1 MSKAELFSSLLAY
14 WKARLEGVPTVL
26 KLHTDKPR
34 KATETFQGTS
44 WSFLLPEPLMLALKS
59 LCQRECSTP
68 FMVLLAA
75 FQVLLY
81 RYTRQE
87 DFLIGIAL
95 PKEVQGQE
103 EPGILFSTNTMV
115 LRATLSHTLTFREL
129 LSLVREGVSEAYV
142 HQKLSFDQL
151 IDELQPKHSQDFPPL
166 VQVLFLQQNVP
177 SQTPG
182 PPVLS
187 LEEGSRSAI
196 QFDLAFELLETLQEL
211 RGRFTYSTVLFEAAT
226 IERMGGHLQCLLE
239 GLVADPTQPI
249 CTLPLLTE
257 TERHQLLVAWNQTST
272 NYPREYCVHQLF
284 EAQVACTPD
293 AVALVYEEES
303 LTYDE
308 LNRRA
313 NRVAHHL
320 QKLGIGPEGLVGICM
335 ERSVEMLVGL
345 LGILKAGGAYV
356 PLDPAYPAERL
367 AFMIED
373 ARVLLLLTQKRLLAR
388 LPQHQARDV
397 CLDTDW
403 EYIDSER
410 IDNPLCSV
418 TGTNLAYVIYT
429 SGSTGKPKGVAM
441 CHHSLC
447 NLIVWQLEST
457 ALFEGARTL
466 QFASLSF
473 DVSFQEIFST
483 LCSGGTLVLLAEKL
497 RRDME
502 QLLHLLNRESIAR
515 LFLPFV
521 ALQQL
526 AEVAD
531 SHKLFPVHLCA
542 VITAGEQL
550 LITSSIRCL
559 FDQLKGC
566 MLHNH
571 YGPSES
577 HVATAFTLEG
587 FPEQWSPLPPIGR
600 PIANTQIYLLDEHQ
614 MPVPIGLPG
623 ELYIGGTGLARG
635 YLNRPE
641 LTAERFITNPF
652 CAEPSARLYRTGDM
666 ARYRSDGTI
675 EFLGRLDQ
683 QVKIRGF
690 RIEIGEIEAL
700 LSEHPDVREVV
711 VLVRELALG
720 EKRLVAYVVPHERC
734 ALSSSG
740 FRGFLEERLPEHMV
754 PSFFI
759 LLESLPLTAS
769 GKIDR
774 RALST
779 MAWTASN
786 AEETLVGARTQ
797 LEETLT
803 EIWAA
808 VLGLRQV
815 GIHDNFFELGGDSLF
830 ATRIT
835 AQVYRILQVEV
846 SVHTLFV
853 SPTIGEFA
861 LAVEEKLIEEIEAL
875 PEEAVQDWL

>member
-1 MSKAELFSSLLAY
+1 MSTTELFSSLLTY
-14 WKARLEGVPTVL
+14 WKAQLEGAPTVL
-26 KLHTDKPR
+26 QLPTDKPR
-34 KATETFQGTS
+34 KATKTFQGAS
-44 WSFLLPEPLMLALKS
+44 WSFLLPEPLMRALKA
-59 LCQRECSTP
+59 LCKREYSTP

-81 RYTRQE
+81 RYTGQE
-87 DFLIGIAL
+87 DFLIGI
-95 PKEVQGQE
+95 PIKEAQGQE
-103 EPGILFSTNTMV
+103 ERGLLFFTYMVV

-129 LSLVREGVSEAYV
+129 LALVRERVSEAYA
-142 HQKLSFDQL
+142 HQELSFDRL
-151 IDELQPKHSQDFPPL
+151 VDELQPQHDQGFPPL
-166 VQVLFLQQNVP
+166 VQVLFLQHNIL
-177 SQTPG
+177 SQTPD
-182 PPVLS
+182 PPVIS
-187 LEEGSRSAI
+187 SEGDRDTA
-196 QFDLAFELLETLQEL
+196 QFDLAFELLESPQEL
-211 RGRFTYSTVLFEAAT
+211 RGRFTYSTALFEAAT
-226 IERMGGHLQCLLE
+226 IERMGGYLQCLLE

-249 CTLPLLTE
+249 CTLPLLTDV
-257 TERHQLLVAWNQTST
+257 ERHQLLVAWNQTST
-272 NYPREYCVHQLF
+272 DYPREYCVHQLF

-308 LNRRA
+308 LNCRA

-320 QKLGIGPEGLVGICM
+320 QKLGVRPEELVGICM

-345 LGILKAGGAYV
+345 LGVLKAGGAYV
-356 PLDPAYPAERL
+356 PLDPTYPAERL
-367 AFMIED
+367 AFMLED
-373 ARVLLLLTQKRLLAR
+373 AGVQVLLTQKRLIAR
-388 LPQHQARDV
+388 LPKHQAQDV
-397 CLDTDW
+397 CLDTGW
-403 EYIDSER
+403 EHIVRESADT
-410 IDNPLCSV
+410 PVCSV
-418 TGTNLAYVIYT
+418 TGANLAYVIYT

-441 CHHSLC
+441 CHRPLC
-447 NLIVWQLEST
+447 NLLAWQLQST
-457 ALFEGARTL
+457 ALSEGARTL

-483 LCSGGTLVLLAEKL
+483 WCSGGTLVLLAEEL

-502 QLLHLLNRESIAR
+502 QMLHLLNKESIAR

-531 SHKLFPVHLCA
+531 SHKLVPTHLCA

-550 LITSSIRCL
+550 QITSSIRRL

-566 MLHNH
+566 TLYNH

-587 FPEQWSPLPPIGR
+587 FPEQWPSLPPIGR

-614 MPVPIGLPG
+614 QPVPVGLPG
-623 ELYIGGTGLARG
+623 ELYIGGAGLARG

-652 CAEPSARLYRTGDM
+652 CDEPGARLYRTGDM

-690 RIEIGEIEAL
+690 RIEIGEIEAT
-700 LSEHPDVREVV
+700 LSGHPGVREAA
-711 VLVRELALG
+711 VLARELAPG

-734 ALSSSG
+734 RLSSSEL
-740 FRGFLEERLPEHMV
+740 RGFLKERLPEYMV

-759 LLESLPLTAS
+759 LLESLPLTPS

-774 RALST
+774 RTLST
-779 MAWTASN
+779 LALTKFH
-786 AEETLVGARTQ
+786 AEETSVGARNP
-797 LEETLT
+797 LEETLA

-815 GIHDNFFELGGDSLF
+815 GIHDNFFELGGDSLL

-835 AQVYRILQVEV
+835 AQVSRTFQVEV
-846 SVHTLFV
+846 PLHTLFAL
-853 SPTIGEFA
+853 PTIAEYA
-861 LAVEEKLIEEIEAL
+861 LAVEEKLIEEIEDL
-875 PEEAVQDWL
+875 PEEAVQEWL